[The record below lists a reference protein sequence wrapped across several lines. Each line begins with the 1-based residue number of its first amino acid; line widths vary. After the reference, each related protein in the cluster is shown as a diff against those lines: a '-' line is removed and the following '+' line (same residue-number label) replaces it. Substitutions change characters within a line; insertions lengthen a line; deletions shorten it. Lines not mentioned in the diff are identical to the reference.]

1 MHGWMEDR
9 VCLVTDARSAE
20 GEALA
25 VALAKMDAV
34 VVVVARS
41 VGEAEAQCARI
52 RAAAGGKVEGVVG
65 DLGSEEGVVELAT
78 DVVSAHDRL
87 DVVVVDAAVA
97 PPRTMQ
103 LTESLVALLKPE
115 APVRVVAVVAGEAG
129 ASAARVL
136 ARRTAGSP
144 VTVNAVVAET
154 GWWASGR
161 RKAMG
166 PLYVAT
172 SPMVEGL
179 TGRVFAGLREV
190 RKPLKPIKTF
200 AKVSDTSLA
209 ESL

>member
-1 MHGWMEDR
+1 MHGWMEDQ

-25 VALAKMDAV
+25 VALAKMDAT

-41 VGEAEAQCARI
+41 AGEAEAQCARI

-65 DLGSEEGVVELAT
+65 DLGSEDGVVELAT

-136 ARRTAGSP
+136 ARRTAGAP

-166 PLYVAT
+166 PLYLAT

-179 TGRVFAGLREV
+179 SGRLFSGLREV
-190 RKPLKPIKTF
+190 RKPLKPIKTL